1 MAEPGSEG
9 DVNDRFPTVLVVDD
23 EPDIRELIA
32 GVLEDDGHGV
42 RTAAT
47 AEKAIEEVRR
57 RTPSLV
63 VLDVWLQ
70 GSDMDGLSVLKYL
83 KAIDPL
89 LPVIVISGHG
99 NVETAV
105 AAIRRGAY
113 DFIEKPLSL
122 AYQLGRSPASP
133 ILTFKPFLNWF
144 DVVRRG
150 RTGVR

>member
-1 MAEPGSEG
+1 MST
-9 DVNDRFPTVLVVDD
+9 DILVVDD

-47 AEKAIEEVRR
+47 AESAIQEVRS

-113 DFIEKPLSL
+113 DFIEKPSI
-122 AYQLGRSPASP
+122 S
-133 ILTFKPFLNWF
+133 
-144 DVVRRG
+144 RR
-150 RTGVR
+150 